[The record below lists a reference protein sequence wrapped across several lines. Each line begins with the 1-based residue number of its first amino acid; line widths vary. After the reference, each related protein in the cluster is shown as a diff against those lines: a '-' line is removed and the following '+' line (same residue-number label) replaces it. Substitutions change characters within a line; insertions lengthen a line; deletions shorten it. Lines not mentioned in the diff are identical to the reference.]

1 MIGPRYGFGAHNI
14 ILPKEN
20 KFVNLIE
27 QRFEQAERTESIEDP
42 IVDYVL
48 RCIKGIFVGRFIY
61 INLTEEG
68 ETFGSD
74 PDADLTMYI
83 ENSNLSLKH
92 AEIKYESKKY
102 YLKDLNSEKGTWIL
116 LREENP
122 IPIYEDLQIKIGSD
136 IYSFKFSE
144 QEIQDELDEWF
155 NKLHLPKK
163 AKDGLVG
170 HDITNLQKLRG
181 LKPSDLKSFEL
192 GLDDDEEKVLLQ
204 ALEDLEVDFSQGY
217 VTKKL
222 LLVSLTES
230 LNRYEIGWTG
240 AILGNLENADV
251 KIKNSLNPS
260 APLELMIK
268 YQYGHYWL
276 INPYKNEDNKV
287 FVKLHKDERFVL
299 TPGDIINMGDLEFLL
314 QRYNTGWFADKGTR
328 PMMEDMSIIRDDIGV
343 SYKINVSFYAVY
355 DGHGGTDCV
364 AHIHNYLISNLRNTI
379 LKGQPFDE
387 QTNFYRYI
395 HDTLI
400 KSVEETD
407 LQFFREYN
415 QYSLST
421 GSTAVVVIIAG
432 DRIICAN
439 IGDARAVLSR
449 SGEAM
454 NLSKDHKP
462 DTPEEE
468 QRIKSAGGYVSMK
481 KVCGI
486 LATSRSFGDFDFKKI
501 SNSHYFKPPVKNDGK
516 DIVSAIPEIREI
528 TINYLEDE
536 FIVVACDGLFDV
548 FTSQQCVDYVRD
560 KLGENQI
567 MEQDPQKVAKELV
580 FEAINTATTRKK
592 HSDNVSVIII
602 CLTRGITPNFD
613 KTIVNKAS

>member
-1 MIGPRYGFGAHNI
+1 MQGNRGFGFGAHGI
-14 ILPKEN
+14 VMPKET
-20 KFVNLIE
+20 KFVNLIDN
-27 QRFEQAERTESIEDP
+27 RFDFPEKTENIEDP

-61 INLTEEG
+61 INLTEDG
-68 ETFGSD
+68 ESFGSD
-74 PDADLTMYI
+74 PEADLTMYI
-83 ENSNLSLKH
+83 ENSGLSPKH
-92 AEIKYESKKY
+92 AEIKYENKKY

-122 IPIYEDLQIKIGSD
+122 ILIYEDLQIKVGSD

-144 QEIQDELDEWF
+144 SDIQDEVEEWL
-155 NKLHLPKK
+155 NKLHLKK
-163 AKDGLVG
+163 SKEALTKLGYV
-170 HDITNLQKLRG
+170 NLQKLRELNRDTLKG
-181 LKPSDLKSFEL
+181 LDL
-192 GLDDDEEKVLLQ
+192 GLDEEEEKIFTQ
-204 ALEDLEVDFSQGY
+204 ALDDLEIDFSKGY

-222 LLVSLTES
+222 LFNSLPDNAS
-230 LNRYEIGWTG
+230 RFEIGWTG

-251 KIKNSLNPS
+251 KIRNPQHPS

-276 INPYKNEDNKV
+276 INPYKSEESRV
-287 FVKLHKDERFVL
+287 FVKLYKDDRFVL
-299 TPGDIINMGDLEFLL
+299 TPGDIMNMGDLELL
-314 QRYNTGWFADKGTR
+314 VQRYNTGWFADKGTR
-328 PMMEDMSIIRDDIGV
+328 PMMEDMSLIKDDIGV

-364 AHIHNYLISNLRNTI
+364 AHIHNYLISTLRNII

-395 HDTLI
+395 HDTLA
-400 KSVEETD
+400 KAADETD
-407 LQFFREYN
+407 SMFYREYN
-415 QYSLST
+415 QYSLTT

-449 SGEAM
+449 SGEAI

-468 QRIKSAGGYVSMK
+468 QRIKSAGGFVTMK

-486 LATSRSFGDFDFKKI
+486 LATSRSFGDFNFKKA
-501 SNSHYFKPPVKNDGK
+501 SNSDNFKPSMKGDGK
-516 DIVSAIPEIREI
+516 DIVSVIPEVREI
-528 TINYLEDE
+528 QINYLDDE

-548 FTSQQCVDYVRD
+548 FTSQQCVDYIRD
-560 KLGENQI
+560 KLAENQI

-580 FEAINTATTRKK
+580 FEAINNATSRKK

-602 CLTRGITPNFD
+602 CLTRGIPPNFD
-613 KTIVNKAS
+613 KTIIK

>member
-1 MIGPRYGFGAHNI
+1 MIANRGFGWGAHNI
-14 ILPKEN
+14 VMPKET
-20 KFVNLIE
+20 KFVNLVE
-27 QRFEQAERTESIEDP
+27 QRYDPSEKTENIEDP

-61 INLTEEG
+61 INLTEDG
-68 ETFGSD
+68 ESFGSD
-74 PDADLTMYI
+74 PDGDLTMYV
-83 ENSNLSLKH
+83 ENSGLSLRH
-92 AEIKYESKKY
+92 AEIKYENKKY

-122 IPIYEDLQIKIGSD
+122 IPIYEDLQIKVGND
-136 IYSFKFSE
+136 IYGFKFSE
-144 QEIQDELDEWF
+144 DDIQEELEEWL
-155 NKLHLPKK
+155 NKLHFKK
-163 AKDGLVG
+163 IKETLINNE
-170 HDITNLQKLRG
+170 ITDLQKLKE
-181 LKPSDLKSFEL
+181 LKTENVKNIEFGFNEE
-192 GLDDDEEKVLLQ
+192 EEKIFIQ
-204 ALEDLEVDFSQGY
+204 ALEDLEVDFSRGY

-222 LLVSLTES
+222 LLLSYPENS
-230 LNRYEIGWTG
+230 NKYEIGWAG

-251 KIKNSLNPS
+251 KIRNSLHPS

-276 INPYKNEDNKV
+276 INPYKSEENKV
-287 FVKLHKDERFVL
+287 FVKLYKDERFVL
-299 TPGDIINMGDLEFLL
+299 TPGDIINMGDLELL
-314 QRYNTGWFADKGTR
+314 VQRYNTGWFADKGTR

-343 SYKINVSFYAVY
+343 SYKINVSLYAVY

-364 AHIHNYLISNLRNTI
+364 AHIHTYLISNLRNII

-400 KSVEETD
+400 KAVEETD
-407 LQFFREYN
+407 NQFFREYN

-421 GSTAVVVIIAG
+421 GSTAVMVIIAG

-439 IGDARAVLSR
+439 VGDARAVLSR
-449 SGEAM
+449 NGEAI

-462 DTPEEE
+462 DNPDEE
-468 QRIKSAGGYVSMK
+468 QRIKNAGGFVSMK
-481 KVCGI
+481 KVCGT
-486 LATSRSFGDFDFKKI
+486 LATSRSFGDFNFKKA
-501 SNSHYFKPPVKNDGK
+501 SNSDYFKPSAKGDGK
-516 DIVSAIPEIREI
+516 DIVSVVPEVREI
-528 TINYLEDE
+528 QINYLEDE

-548 FTSQQCVDYVRD
+548 FTSQQCVDYIRD

-613 KTIVNKAS
+613 KTIIK